1 MSSPVVNNVATV
13 AALKE
18 KKPSTNLP
26 AKFAKFM
33 QFGFFFVQSVKDAGL
48 LDEPAARELLERL
61 CVFSS
66 LDDQKAFYEAWLSSA
81 KDSNK
86 ALRKVVAAWRK
97 ANMPPKPR
105 VPRVKKDVDP
115 DAPKKERKP
124 RAKKDS
130 TNDLINE
137 LSALTQPSDPIPEPV
152 ATLTSEVVVKKVRKT
167 KAKAEPKPQPEPEPQ
182 PEPQPETK
190 AKAKATK
197 PKAEPLAGG
206 GAVKPKAEPKPKASK
221 AKATPKA
228 QPTADND
235 DNDVDV
241 QDLVLDGITY
251 LLDPSSNNVFHH
263 LSHEHLGLF
272 DPLNLSI
279 DFF

>member
-1 MSSPVVNNVATV
+1 MSSPVVNNVAPV
-13 AALKE
+13 VALKE

-26 AKFAKFM
+26 AKFAKIM

-66 LDDQKAFYEAWLSSA
+66 LDDQKAFYEGWLSSA

-105 VPRVKKDVDP
+105 AVRVKKEVDP

-137 LSALTQPSDPIPEPV
+137 LSALTQPSDPIPEPL
-152 ATLTSEVVVKKVRKT
+152 ATLTSEVIVKKVRKT
-167 KAKAEPKPQPEPEPQ
+167 K
-182 PEPQPETK
+182 T
-190 AKAKATK
+190 
-197 PKAEPLAGG
+197 EPLAGG
-206 GAVKPKAEPKPKASK
+206 GAVKEKPQPLAGGGAVKELPQPKVTKPKAEPKPKATKTSK
-221 AKATPKA
+221 AKAEPKTDTVLN
-228 QPTADND
+228 PSND
-235 DNDVDV
+235 HDDHDHVDV
-241 QDLVLDGITY
+241 QDLVVDGVTY
-251 LLDPSSNNVFHH
+251 LLDPASYNVFHH
-263 LSHEHLGLF
+263 DSHEHLGSF
-272 DPLNLSI
+272 DPIHLSI
-279 DFF
+279 HLF

>member
-66 LDDQKAFYEAWLSSA
+66 LDDQKAFYEGWLSSA

-105 VPRVKKDVDP
+105 APRVKKDVDP

-152 ATLTSEVVVKKVRKT
+152 ATLTSEVVLKKVRKT
-167 KAKAEPKPQPEPEPQ
+167 KAK
-182 PEPQPETK
+182 TV
-190 AKAKATK
+190 T
-197 PKAEPLAGG
+197 EPLAGG
-206 GAVKPKAEPKPKASK
+206 GAVKDELKPEPEPETKVKATKPKAEPKPKA
-221 AKATPKA
+221 TKA
-228 QPTADND
+228 QPKAETPSNNLDND

>member
-1 MSSPVVNNVATV
+1 MSSPVVNIVAPV

-105 VPRVKKDVDP
+105 APRVKKDVDP

-167 KAKAEPKPQPEPEPQ
+167 KAKAEPKPEPEPE
-182 PEPQPETK
+182 PETK
-190 AKAKATK
+190 AKATKATK

-206 GAVKPKAEPKPKASK
+206 GAVKAQPKPKAKPEPKPKAEPKAETIPND
-221 AKATPKA
+221 
-228 QPTADND
+228 DND

-263 LSHEHLGLF
+263 LSHEHLGYF

-279 DFF
+279 NFF